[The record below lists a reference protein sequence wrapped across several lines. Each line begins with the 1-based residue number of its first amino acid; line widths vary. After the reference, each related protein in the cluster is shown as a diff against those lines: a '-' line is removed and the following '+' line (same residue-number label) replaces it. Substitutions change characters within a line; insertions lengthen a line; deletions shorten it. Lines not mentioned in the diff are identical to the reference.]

1 MASDRDVEG
10 LDKPQK
16 AKKPRLEPELSLA
29 SGPRSGMDAALSQI
43 LTKIKSPATPN
54 DS

>member
-1 MASDRDVEG
+1 MASDRDAEG

-29 SGPRSGMDAALSQI
+29 SDPHTGMDAALGLI
-43 LTKIKSPATPN
+43 LAKE
-54 DS
+54 